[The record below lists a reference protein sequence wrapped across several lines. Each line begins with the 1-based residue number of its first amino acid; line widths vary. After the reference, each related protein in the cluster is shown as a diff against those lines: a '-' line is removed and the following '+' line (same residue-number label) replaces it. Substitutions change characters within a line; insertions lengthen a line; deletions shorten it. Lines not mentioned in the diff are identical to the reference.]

1 MSNRLK
7 DQVAI
12 VAGAGATAGEGIGNG
27 QAVAIAYAREGA
39 SVLLVDLNVEAA
51 QKTRRMIEEVGGEA
65 VVFQA
70 DVSRAFDCQAMVGRC
85 LEAFGQ
91 VDILHNNVGIE
102 PKVFGGILSVD
113 EASWDLQI
121 NVNLKSMFLTCRAVL
136 PEMLKRKK
144 GAIVNISSI
153 SAERFNPNVFVYNI
167 SKAGVNALTR
177 SLAIETADK
186 GIRVNA
192 IMPGLIDTPLVD
204 RHKDAYGGDREKM
217 RRAREERV
225 PMKKMGESWDI
236 ANTSVFLASDEA
248 KYITGQVLAVDGGYM
263 CKI

>member
-1 MSNRLK
+1 
-7 DQVAI
+7 
-12 VAGAGATAGEGIGNG
+12 
-27 QAVAIAYAREGA
+27 
-39 SVLLVDLNVEAA
+39 
-51 QKTRRMIEEVGGEA
+51 
-65 VVFQA
+65 
-70 DVSRAFDCQAMVGRC
+70 
-85 LEAFGQ
+85 
-91 VDILHNNVGIE
+91 
-102 PKVFGGILSVD
+102 VFGGILTVD
-113 EASWDLQI
+113 EESWDRQM

-136 PEMLKRKK
+136 PDMLKRGQ

-192 IMPGLIDTPLVD
+192 IMPGLMDTPLVD
-204 RHKDAYGGDREKM
+204 RHKDAFGGDREKM
-217 RRAREERV
+217 RRARGERV
-225 PMKKMGESWDI
+225 PMKRMGEPWDI
-236 ANTSVFLASDEA
+236 ANTSVFLVSDAA